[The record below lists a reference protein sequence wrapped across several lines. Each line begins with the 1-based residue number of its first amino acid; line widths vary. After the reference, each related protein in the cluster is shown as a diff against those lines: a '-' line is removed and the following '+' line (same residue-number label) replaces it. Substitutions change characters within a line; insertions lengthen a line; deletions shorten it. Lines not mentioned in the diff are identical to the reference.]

1 MAEGGASKLK
11 AVIIG
16 GTGATGKNIIGY
28 LLKHKDKVEKVTVLG
43 RRKFE
48 VSMRTAVVRQSCH

>member
-16 GTGATGKNIIGY
+16 GTGATGKNIIGD
-28 LLKHKDKVEKVTVLG
+28 KDKVETGPFWGGESLK
-43 RRKFE
+43 
-48 VSMRTAVVRQSCH
+48 